1 MEEMRKSHER
11 IEERLIQGKRFKKIF
26 ENLIELERTQSKVQI
41 IENIYFTIYHGNRKA
56 DEIVT

>member
-41 IENIYFTIYHGNRKA
+41 IENIYFTIYHSKRKA

>member
-41 IENIYFTIYHGNRKA
+41 IENIYSTFHHSNRKA